1 MLGHCLTW
9 LGEHGYRVP
18 ASAIRGAATIA
29 SECKVLQFRLAR
41 AVARGRPDLCAETL
55 DTLEAAY
62 SEVIEGLLQSFGSI
76 DPAHS

>member
-18 ASAIRGAATIA
+18 ASAIRRGDDRV
-29 SECKVLQFRLAR
+29 ECKVLQFRLAR
-41 AVARGRPDLCAETL
+41 RGAWRPDLCAETL

-62 SEVIEGLLQSFGSI
+62 SEVIDGLLQSFGSI